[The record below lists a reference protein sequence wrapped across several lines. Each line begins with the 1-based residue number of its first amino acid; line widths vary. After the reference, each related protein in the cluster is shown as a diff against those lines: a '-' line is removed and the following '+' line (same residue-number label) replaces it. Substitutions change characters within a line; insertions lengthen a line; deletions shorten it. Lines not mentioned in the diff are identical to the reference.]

1 LNTKAARYLLG
12 IDNGGTV
19 TKAAVYDTSG
29 NELAVAGVKCELVFP
44 EPGHAEK
51 DIAGLWAANVRVI
64 GEALRKARIGAGQIA
79 GIAVSGHGN
88 GMYLV
93 DAEGKP
99 TYDGINSADTRAGD
113 YVRKWYA
120 DGTAARLLPRICQSL
135 WPAQP
140 AALLAWFRDHQPQV
154 LERTRWVFMCKDYI
168 RYRLTGEAFAELT
181 DYSGTSLLNVRELD
195 YDRELLEG
203 FGIAGYR
210 DKLPPL
216 RRPEEI
222 CGRVTRE
229 AAAETGLRE
238 GTPVAGGL
246 FDISACAIAS
256 GIVDPAQLCLIAGSW
271 SINEYISTA
280 PVEARDLFM
289 TSAYCLPGHWLIMEG
304 SATSASNLEWVV
316 SELMGSETLHART
329 DGRSSYD
336 VCGDM
341 VASVAAAESDI
352 VFLPFL
358 YGSNVGPKASS
369 CFLGLRGWH
378 GKAHLLRAVFEGVVF
393 SHKTHVDR
401 LLAYRDAPRAA
412 RIAGGAAKSAVWLQM
427 FADVLG
433 LSIEVTASEE
443 LGAMGAAIC
452 AGTGVGLFS
461 SFEDA
466 VARMVRVSHTV
477 QPQPANT
484 KLYAGKY
491 ARYQK
496 FVKALA
502 EAWE

>member
-1 LNTKAARYLLG
+1 
-12 IDNGGTV
+12 
-19 TKAAVYDTSG
+19 
-29 NELAVAGVKCELVFP
+29 
-44 EPGHAEK
+44 
-51 DIAGLWAANVRVI
+51 
-64 GEALRKARIGAGQIA
+64 
-79 GIAVSGHGN
+79 
-88 GMYLV
+88 
-93 DAEGKP
+93 
-99 TYDGINSADTRAGD
+99 
-113 YVRKWYA
+113 
-120 DGTAARLLPRICQSL
+120 
-135 WPAQP
+135 
-140 AALLAWFRDHQPQV
+140 
-154 LERTRWVFMCKDYI
+154 
-168 RYRLTGEAFAELT
+168 
-181 DYSGTSLLNVRELD
+181 
-195 YDRELLEG
+195 
-203 FGIAGYR
+203 
-210 DKLPPL
+210 
-216 RRPEEI
+216 
-222 CGRVTRE
+222 
-229 AAAETGLRE
+229 
-238 GTPVAGGL
+238 
-246 FDISACAIAS
+246 
-256 GIVDPAQLCLIAGSW
+256 
-271 SINEYISTA
+271 
-280 PVEARDLFM
+280 
-289 TSAYCLPGHWLIMEG
+289 
-304 SATSASNLEWVV
+304 
-316 SELMGSETLHART
+316 MGSETLHART

-477 QPQPANT
+477 QPQPTNT